1 MKESMGIL
9 QDDTNQLN
17 DLQDENSQL
26 LKSTIHSLEQ
36 IRLEISTAN
45 SISATYKALVDL
57 TNPELERRTRVL
69 RSLPFGYM
77 TSRYLNITEAHVQ
90 TFRWVFLGS
99 PFPESDSCS
108 NVLFTQWLRSGT
120 GTYWI
125 SGKPGSGKSTL
136 MKYIVNHPET
146 ISALKIW
153 SKTSNL
159 NIAKFFFWNSGTA
172 LQKSLLGLL
181 RSLVFEIL
189 SHRPE
194 WIPAVRPS

>member
-77 TSRYLNITEAHVQ
+77 TSR
-90 TFRWVFLGS
+90 
-99 PFPESDSCS
+99 
-108 NVLFTQWLRSGT
+108 
-120 GTYWI
+120 
-125 SGKPGSGKSTL
+125 
-136 MKYIVNHPET
+136 
-146 ISALKIW
+146 
-153 SKTSNL
+153 
-159 NIAKFFFWNSGTA
+159 
-172 LQKSLLGLL
+172 
-181 RSLVFEIL
+181 
-189 SHRPE
+189 
-194 WIPAVRPS
+194 